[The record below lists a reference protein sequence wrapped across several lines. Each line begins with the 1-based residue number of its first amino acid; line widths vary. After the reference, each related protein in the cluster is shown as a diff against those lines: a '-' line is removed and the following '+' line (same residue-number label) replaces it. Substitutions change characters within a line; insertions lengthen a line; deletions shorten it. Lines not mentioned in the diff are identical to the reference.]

1 MLAPLDEGILRQLFE
16 ALDRERVEYVLVGGL
31 ALLVH
36 GLGRTTE
43 DIDLFVAPGEENTA
57 RLRAA
62 LTAVFH
68 DPEIAGISA
77 QDLSGEYGVVRYG
90 PPAHDFLIDL
100 LVRIG
105 EMFRYADLEWEA
117 KDFDG
122 VPVRVATPRTLFRM
136 KRGTARELD
145 HADAEQLRRK
155 FSLDED

>member
-1 MLAPLDEGILRQLFE
+1 MLAPLDEVILRQLFE
-16 ALDRERVEYVLVGGL
+16 SLERERVEYVLVGGL

-62 LTAVFH
+62 LSAVFH
-68 DPEIAGISA
+68 DPEIAEISA
-77 QDLSGEYGVVRYG
+77 EDLAGEYGVVRYG

-105 EMFRYADLEWEA
+105 EMFRYSDLEWER

-122 VPVRVATPRTLFRM
+122 VSVRVATPLTLFRM

-145 HADAEQLRRK
+145 RADAEQLRRK
-155 FSLDED
+155 FALCED

>member
-57 RLRAA
+57 RLRTA

-77 QDLSGEYGVVRYG
+77 QDLSGDYGVVRYG

-105 EMFRYADLEWEA
+105 EMFRYADLEWEPKSSFGA
-117 KDFDG
+117 SQ
-122 VPVRVATPRTLFRM
+122 RVATSSNSPSWPGLKVWTTRAKL
-136 KRGTARELD
+136 
-145 HADAEQLRRK
+145 
-155 FSLDED
+155 SVP

>member
-1 MLAPLDEGILRQLFE
+1 MLAPLDEVILRQLFE
-16 ALDRERVEYVLVGGL
+16 SLERERVEYVLVGGL

-62 LTAVFH
+62 LTSVFQ

-77 QDLSGEYGVVRYG
+77 EDLAGEYGVVRYG

-105 EMFRYADLEWEA
+105 EMFRYSDLEWER

-122 VPVRVATPRTLFRM
+122 VSVRVATPRTLFRM

-145 HADAEQLRRK
+145 RADAEQLRRK
-155 FSLDED
+155 FALGED

>member
-1 MLAPLDEGILRQLFE
+1 MLAPLDEGILRQLFD
-16 ALDRERVEYVLVGGL
+16 ALHRERVEYVLVGGL
-31 ALLVH
+31 ALLLH

-43 DIDLFVAPGEENTA
+43 DIDLFVSPGEENTA
-57 RLRAA
+57 RVRAA

-68 DPEIAGISA
+68 DPEIAGITA

-105 EMFRYADLEWEA
+105 EMFRYADLEWEV

-122 VPVRVATPRTLFRM
+122 VPVRVATPRTLYLM

-145 HADAEQLRRK
+145 RADAAQLKRK
-155 FSLDED
+155 FSLGES

>member
-1 MLAPLDEGILRQLFE
+1 MLAPLDAAILRQLFE
-16 ALDRERVEYVLVGGL
+16 ALNRERVEYVLVGGL

-43 DIDLFVAPGEENTA
+43 DIDLFVAPGEENTG
-57 RLRAA
+57 RVRAA
-62 LTAVFH
+62 LNAVFD
-68 DPEIAGISA
+68 DPEIAGITA
-77 QDLSGEYGVVRYG
+77 RDLSGEYGVVRYG
-90 PPAHDFLIDL
+90 PPAHEFLIDL

-105 EMFRYADLEWEA
+105 EMFHYRDLEWEV

-122 VPVRVATPRTLFRM
+122 VPVRVATPLTLFRM

-145 HADAEQLRRK
+145 RADAEQLRRK